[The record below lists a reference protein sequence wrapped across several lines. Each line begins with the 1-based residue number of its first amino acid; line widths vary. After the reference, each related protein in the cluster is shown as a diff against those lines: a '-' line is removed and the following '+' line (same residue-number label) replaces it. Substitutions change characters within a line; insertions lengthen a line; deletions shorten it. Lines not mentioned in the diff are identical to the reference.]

1 MGDQSFFSSFHSDI
15 GIPIKLHEQSGL
27 GTFSSIELRG
37 PLEMS
42 RDVRPPVQ
50 MSLGPRAFCR
60 ECTEDSDIPLSAEMK
75 DEPAFKKLQG
85 NPTFI

>member
-1 MGDQSFFSSFHSDI
+1 MLDPASLSSFHSDI

-27 GTFSSIELRG
+27 STFSSIELRG

-50 MSLGPRAFCR
+50 MTLETKDVSTD
-60 ECTEDSDIPLSAEMK
+60 CTDYDIPYLVK
-75 DEPAFKKLQG
+75 
-85 NPTFI
+85 

>member
-37 PLEMS
+37 RLEVS
-42 RDVRPPVQ
+42 RDVRLPVQ
-50 MSLGPRAFCR
+50 MRRKLGFTLGSPHRIQTSR
-60 ECTEDSDIPLSAEMK
+60 HLVR
-75 DEPAFKKLQG
+75 
-85 NPTFI
+85 